1 VGFGCSGPVPEESAV
16 KNERKITVLL
26 LVIGLGFALLG
37 QFYFAY
43 RREFE
48 WDGLFIWS
56 IAVCSL
62 GLVMQRIRRG
72 QGLSRRWYYIP
83 WRSSRWP
90 RIVAMVGGVSLVLI
104 AGWIARRPGTVDFVG
119 ILCLWLAGVT
129 WFLSSFLPLGSSL
142 PGRGQWYPRLMS
154 WFYGRR
160 QDLLGLAML
169 LLVALLA
176 RAVDLEHIP
185 ANLGGD
191 EGTQGMAALAL
202 LGPPL
207 ANPFATGWF
216 SVPTMSFFA
225 YGISIRVFGDTI
237 AGLRALSALAGT
249 VTILT
254 TFLLTKE
261 LWGRRV
267 AWLAAIVLT
276 SSHFHI
282 HFSRLGSNQIFD
294 GLFITLFLW
303 LFVRALR
310 SRRMIDF
317 ALAGATIGLGW
328 YGYFGARLV
337 GLVVACY
344 LAWRAVVE
352 YRFLARHRWH
362 LLALLG
368 SALVTVAPLVFHF
381 AENPH
386 ELVSRV
392 RQVSIF
398 ASGWLLR
405 EQQITGRS
413 AASLLIQQFWRSVS
427 AFNYTLDP
435 TFWYHAS
442 IPLLDLLSGILFVLG
457 MMWVVVRRRWP
468 GNGLLLLWFWL
479 AVILGWVVTENPPS
493 SMRLTIIAP
502 ALAILVSL
510 GLDWLLASS
519 RLLFGSVTIVES
531 VPRQRFDLWSWV
543 GGLLIAAIAVIN
555 LYYYFLIYTPTRVYG
570 NPNAEVATEL
580 GCQLVEEAGDRLV
593 YFYGPPFMYWEF
605 GTLAFLARGVE
616 GMNVPSLGDGE
627 MPAVDLKR
635 GACFV
640 FLPERLAELDAV
652 HEQYPGGEQMSVY
665 SKADARLLYVLYKLD
680 DW

>member
-1 VGFGCSGPVPEESAV
+1 M
-16 KNERKITVLL
+16 LL
-26 LVIGLGFALLG
+26 IIGLGFALLG

-62 GLVMQRIRRG
+62 GLVMRRIRRG
-72 QGLSRRWYYIP
+72 QGPRSGLHHLP
-83 WRSSRWP
+83 WMASRWP
-90 RIVAMVGGVSLVLI
+90 RIVAMVGGVSLVLM
-104 AGWIARRPGTVDFVG
+104 AGWIARWPGTVDFAGV
-119 ILCLWLAGVT
+119 LWLWLVGVI
-129 WFLSSFLPLGSSL
+129 WFLSSFLPLDSSL
-142 PGRGQWYPRLMS
+142 PGRGQWHPRLLS
-154 WFYGRR
+154 WFYERR

-169 LLVALLA
+169 LLVALLV

-191 EGTQGMAALAL
+191 EGTQGIAALGL

-207 ANPFATGWF
+207 GNPFTTGWF
-216 SVPTMSFFA
+216 SVPTMSFLA
-225 YGISIRVFGDTI
+225 YGISMRVFGDTV
-237 AGLRALSALAGT
+237 AGLRALSVLAGT
-249 VTILT
+249 VTVLT
-254 TFLLTKE
+254 TFLLAKE

-276 SSHFHI
+276 CSHFHI

-294 GLFITLFLW
+294 GLFITLSLW

-310 SRRMIDF
+310 SRRTIDF
-317 ALAGATIGLGW
+317 ALAGATMGLGW

-352 YRFLARHRWH
+352 YRFLARHRCH
-362 LLALLG
+362 LLILLG
-368 SALVTVAPLVFHF
+368 SALVTVAPLLFHF

-405 EQQITGRS
+405 EQQITGKS

-442 IPLLDLLSGILFVLG
+442 IPLLDLLGGILFVLG
-457 MMWVVVRRRWP
+457 LMWVAARRRWP

-510 GLDWLLASS
+510 GLDWLLVSA
-519 RLLFGSVTIVES
+519 RVLFGSVMIVES

-543 GGLLIAAIAVIN
+543 GGLLIAAMAAIN

-570 NPNAEVATEL
+570 NPTAEVATEL
-580 GCQLVEEAGDRLV
+580 GHHLMEEAGDRFV

-616 GMNVPSLGDGE
+616 GMNVPSLGDGA
-627 MPAVDLKR
+627 MLAVDLKR
-635 GACFV
+635 GAWLV
-640 FLPERLAELDAV
+640 FLPERLAELSAV
-652 HEQYPGGEQMSVY
+652 REQHPRGEQMSVY
-665 SKADARLLYVLYKLD
+665 SNADDRLLYVLYELD
-680 DW
+680 TW